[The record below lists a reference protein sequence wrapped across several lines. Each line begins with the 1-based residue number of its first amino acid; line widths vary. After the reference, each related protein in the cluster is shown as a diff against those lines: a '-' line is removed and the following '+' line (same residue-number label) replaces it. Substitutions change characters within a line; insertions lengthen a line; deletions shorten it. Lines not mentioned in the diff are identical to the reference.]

1 MIPPM
6 FNKDPQIQQYTEFFK
21 DIVAQTNDVAQIIR
35 ENEKM
40 GQQEPE
46 VVTYKDL
53 KDENLFVFKTFAEV
67 IEFLA
72 KIYK

>member
-1 MIPPM
+1 M